1 MAMIHRLFRAGFGEA
16 PDLVRRVD
24 EGDRDHAAVVADH
37 LALLSISLHT
47 HHEGEDERL
56 WSALEERAP
65 SCTVHVE
72 RMKEQHAAMVPP
84 LRDLDAAVP
93 AWRVSA
99 SAADAGPVLAAL
111 DGVNAALAVHL
122 PDEEA
127 NIVPVMETV
136 ITQKE
141 VDWAGEHGRK
151 ATPKGQ
157 MWNTLGLMLSSQPDG
172 GEHLLNHGF
181 PAPVRLLWRY
191 VGARKYATHRAA
203 LEGR

>member
-1 MAMIHRLFRAGFGEA
+1 
-16 PDLVRRVD
+16 
-24 EGDRDHAAVVADH
+24 
-37 LALLSISLHT
+37 
-47 HHEGEDERL
+47 
-56 WSALEERAP
+56 
-65 SCTVHVE
+65 
-72 RMKEQHAAMVPP
+72 
-84 LRDLDAAVP
+84 
-93 AWRVSA
+93 
-99 SAADAGPVLAAL
+99 
-111 DGVNAALAVHL
+111 
-122 PDEEA
+122 
-127 NIVPVMETV
+127 VPVMETV